1 MMSQDMKDYREQID
15 GIDRQLVELIG
26 QRMEV
31 SKAIG
36 AYKREHGLPTLDVG
50 RERQKIAQ
58 VGAMAGERMAD
69 YAESIFRTIMAA
81 SRSYQN
87 RCGGIRSKTY
97 TAIREALE
105 RTPRALPAAGDG
117 RLPGHRGGLFA
128 DRLRQH
134 LPFPDHPLFPDL

>member
-36 AYKREHGLPTLDVG
+36 AYKREHGLPTLDAG
-50 RERQKIAQ
+50 RERQKLAQ
-58 VGAMAGERMAD
+58 VGAMAGETMAD

-87 RCGGIRSKTY
+87 RCGGIRSKT
-97 TAIREALE
+97 
-105 RTPRALPAAGDG
+105 
-117 RLPGHRGGLFA
+117 
-128 DRLRQH
+128 
-134 LPFPDHPLFPDL
+134 